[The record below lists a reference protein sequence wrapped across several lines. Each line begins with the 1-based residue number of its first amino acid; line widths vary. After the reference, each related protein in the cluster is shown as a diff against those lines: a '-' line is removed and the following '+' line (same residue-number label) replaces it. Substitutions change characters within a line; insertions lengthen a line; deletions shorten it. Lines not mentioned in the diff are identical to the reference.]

1 MAVEKCE
8 AIVLL
13 ENVASKATER
23 VLAAELGK
31 LSYAAQGLFIN
42 SSSFGVPQSRTRL
55 YMLAVDPSQVE
66 LLCDPSEW
74 VEKLKDTTRQQ
85 HMHFKIRSFHIV
97 M

>member
-42 SSSFGVPQSRTRL
+42 LSL
-55 YMLAVDPSQVE
+55 
-66 LLCDPSEW
+66 
-74 VEKLKDTTRQQ
+74 
-85 HMHFKIRSFHIV
+85 IHI
-97 M
+97 

>member
-1 MAVEKCE
+1 

-42 SSSFGVPQSRTRL
+42 SSSFGANHEQEIVDSMASGMTWPKCFGKHQEAKRFLTDKLNRT
-55 YMLAVDPSQVE
+55 
-66 LLCDPSEW
+66 
-74 VEKLKDTTRQQ
+74 
-85 HMHFKIRSFHIV
+85 
-97 M
+97 